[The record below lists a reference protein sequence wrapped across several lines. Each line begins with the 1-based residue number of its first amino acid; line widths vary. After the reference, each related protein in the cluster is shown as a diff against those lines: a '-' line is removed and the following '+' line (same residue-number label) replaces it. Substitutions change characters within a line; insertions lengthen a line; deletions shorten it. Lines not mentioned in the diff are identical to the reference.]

1 MKTLTLKDKTELVCQ
16 ESSSHQEI
24 VIEVSSESLYETLRT
39 QITSD
44 NLEGATLG
52 GETLTGYIVSG
63 SFMATGDD
71 DYKTAHFAL
80 AKRSETESRL
90 ADLEDMLADAVGG
103 AQ

>member
-1 MKTLTLKDKTELVCQ
+1 MVCQ

-24 VIEVSSESLYETLRT
+24 VIEVSFESLYETLRT

-52 GETLTGYIVSG
+52 DETLAGYIVSG
-63 SFMATGDD
+63 SFVATGDD